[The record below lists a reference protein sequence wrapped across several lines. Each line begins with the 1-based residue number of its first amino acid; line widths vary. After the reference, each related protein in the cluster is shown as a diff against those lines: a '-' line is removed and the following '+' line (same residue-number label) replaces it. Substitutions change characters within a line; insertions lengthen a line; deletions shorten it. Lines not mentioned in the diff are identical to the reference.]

1 MRLRPER
8 SPVKNNPALRHADL
22 RHSERVRITSKG
34 RYGLKA
40 MMELAAVPGQDVL
53 LKTREISERQSIPL
67 KYLEQI
73 INTLKKQNL
82 VSSVRGSEGG
92 YRLARP
98 AHDISIF
105 EILNSLEGDLSIIDK
120 NDPSW
125 GQGSQGVFW
134 TELEDQIR
142 RMLEIPLSDFCVQH
156 QAAADGLMYY
166 I

>member
-1 MRLRPER
+1 M
-8 SPVKNNPALRHADL
+8 
-22 RHSERVRITSKG
+22 RITSKG

-40 MMELAAVPGQDVL
+40 MMELATVSHQDVL
-53 LKTREISERQSIPL
+53 LKTREISERQAIPL

-82 VSSVRGSEGG
+82 VASVRGSEGG

-98 AHDISIF
+98 AHDITIY

-120 NDPSW
+120 NDPAW
-125 GQGSQGVFW
+125 GQGAQGAFW
-134 TELEDQIR
+134 TELEGQIR
-142 RMLEIPLSDFCVQH
+142 RILEVPLAEFTEQH
-156 QAAADGLMYY
+156 QPDNDGLMYY

>member
-1 MRLRPER
+1 
-8 SPVKNNPALRHADL
+8 
-22 RHSERVRITSKG
+22 VRITSKG

-40 MMELAAVPGQDVL
+40 MMELATIDSQDVL
-53 LKTREISERQSIPL
+53 LKTREISERQTIPL

-82 VSSVRGSEGG
+82 VTSVRGSEGG

-125 GQGSQGVFW
+125 GQGAQGVFW

-142 RMLEIPLSDFCVQH
+142 RILEVPLADFCAQN
-156 QAAADGLMYY
+156 QAATDGLMYY